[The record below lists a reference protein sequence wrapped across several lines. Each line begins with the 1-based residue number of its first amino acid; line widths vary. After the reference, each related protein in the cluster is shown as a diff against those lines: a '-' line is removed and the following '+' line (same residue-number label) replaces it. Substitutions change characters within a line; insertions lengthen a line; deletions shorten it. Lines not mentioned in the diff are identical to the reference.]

1 MEQVC
6 PGDSDQDIR
15 SNKSFVRVCT
25 RVQGSQDSEEG
36 KHDHEMRVDQVEFH
50 SLKEVARF
58 YFVCFDETR
67 DVHNHT
73 FQNMS
78 FLRASRVFSDLS

>member
-1 MEQVC
+1 MTQQMCWSLNNGASVS
-6 PGDSDQDIR
+6 GDSDQEIR

-25 RVQGSQDSEEG
+25 RVQGSQDTEEG

-50 SLKEVARF
+50 SLKEVTR
-58 YFVCFDETR
+58 CFDEMR

-73 FQNMS
+73 FQT
-78 FLRASRVFSDLS
+78 